1 LKAPTDIEKA
11 MQALRDRPSL
21 EKRIQPVKSR
31 AHFLQRREA
40 LRTRLD
46 RAALRRL
53 CKPEN
58 ARELAEA
65 MPDADTSVHALITGN
80 FIFADLLG
88 SVIGLHGKPLSLTI
102 ATLSLSKK
110 NISMLSALLEKDPFP
125 IFFLISHYFSRT
137 NKDIFAALQ
146 SAAEQHPSLSIRVAR
161 THCKIALLDYP
172 ENAWCIET
180 SANLRSSGNLEQ
192 VTILNDRGLLN
203 FHREWMTDP
212 SLPTQ

>member
-1 LKAPTDIEKA
+1 MT
-11 MQALRDRPSL
+11 ALRERPPM
-21 EKRIQPVKSR
+21 EKRIQPVKGR

-58 ARELAEA
+58 AQELAKA

-88 SVIGLHGKPLSLTI
+88 AVIGIHGKPQNMTI

-110 NISMLSALLEKDPFP
+110 NVEMISAMLAKDPFP

-137 NKDIFAALQ
+137 NKEIFAALQ
-146 SAAEQHPSLSIRVAR
+146 AVAETQPALTIRVAR
-161 THCKIALLDYP
+161 THCKIALLDYS

-192 VTILNDRGLLN
+192 VTIVNDRGLLD

-212 SLPTQ
+212 SLPAQ